1 MSRINFDLPKV
12 RSQLWTAQ
20 SLQSDQHES
29 LNIFSRGEAGNIKF
43 GQ

>member
-1 MSRINFDLPKV
+1 MSWINFDLPKV

-20 SLQSDQHES
+20 RLQSDQHEN
-29 LNIFSRGEAGNIKF
+29 LNIFSHGEARNIKF